1 MFLLQNLKI
10 WVRNVLSNSLDSF
23 LFQAY
28 IFPWWKKIF
37 RWVLFTD
44 WFKTINQEVLNLPL
58 FIHVSEII
66 CVTSV
71 CMWQAVSNIILKYW
85 VWLFYSL
92 ICRCVYF
99 AFQLPQLFHS
109 MTILGWL
116 FLAKFSMA
124 LCMWKLMIGLSLPKS
139 RKEKDQVPFQVCFL
153 ILFSARHNSF

>member
-1 MFLLQNLKI
+1 MFSPIRLIHSYFKHI
-10 WVRNVLSNSLDSF
+10 FSLDE
-23 LFQAY
+23 
-28 IFPWWKKIF
+28 KKIF
-37 RWVLFTD
+37 LWVLFTD
-44 WFKTINQEVLNLPL
+44 WFKTIYQEVLNLPL
-58 FIHVSEII
+58 FIHVSEIN

-85 VWLFYSL
+85 VRLFYSL
-92 ICRCVYF
+92 ICRCVCF

-139 RKEKDQVPFQVCFL
+139 RKEKDQVHFQVCFL
-153 ILFSARHNSF
+153 ISFSARHNRF